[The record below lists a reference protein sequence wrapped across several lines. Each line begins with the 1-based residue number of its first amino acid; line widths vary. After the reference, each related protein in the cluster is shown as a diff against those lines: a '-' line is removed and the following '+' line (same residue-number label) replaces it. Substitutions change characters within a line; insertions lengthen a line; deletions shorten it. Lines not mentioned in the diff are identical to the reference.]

1 MNNKKKITTL
11 LLAGAVPFNFL
22 VYQGGR
28 FIARDL
34 PHIDVTSALDE
45 YIPVLSW
52 TVFIYWGIAVPFWI
66 INHCL
71 CAYHDKYDSR
81 RFIISHYIGHA
92 VCFLVFVLFPTTMQ
106 RPEIVVST
114 VFDRLLVLAYQN
126 DSPDNLLPSIH
137 CFSSWLCW
145 LGTRQNPKIP
155 VCYQFI
161 SLLIAIAICL
171 STLTVKQHV
180 IVDVVAGIMLAELS
194 YYIAGRCGRI
204 RLFNGNIGSSDR

>member
-11 LLAGAVPFNFL
+11 LLVGAVPFSFL

-34 PHIDVTSALDE
+34 PHIDLTSILDA

-71 CAYHDKYDSR
+71 CAYYDKYDSQ
-81 RFIISHYIGHA
+81 RFIISHYLGHA

-106 RPEIVVST
+106 RPKIVDST
-114 VFDRLLVLAYQN
+114 IFDRLLVLVYQN
-126 DSPDNLLPSIH
+126 DRPDNLLPSIH

-145 LGTRQNPKIP
+145 IGTRRNPQIP
-155 VCYQFI
+155 RWYQLASF
-161 SLLIAIAICL
+161 LIAIAICL

-180 IVDVVAGIMLAELS
+180 IADVFAGILLAELS
-194 YYIAGRCGRI
+194 YYIAGQYREI
-204 RLFNGNIGSSDR
+204 RNIGSSAR